1 MTQLMHFFA
10 RFRRLFI
17 TALLSVSILSCGGE
31 SIISAGISGTGIV
44 LGVITGFGSIYVN
57 GVEYDVTGADFDIND
72 NMNTDDSALQVGM
85 VVRLVATDN
94 GDGTGV
100 ATQVVYDEL
109 ITGPVVAAPVSPVN
123 GDTSKKSLEILGKTV
138 IIDSTATSFGG
149 GAGFDTVAAGDV
161 LEVSG
166 FADGNFIYATRIEQK
181 GTLTPNVTAVE
192 IHGQVINLD
201 SPTSGSFEIAGIS
214 IDYSAAS
221 FKDLTSGL
229 SNGQFVEV
237 QGTFSSSTS
246 ILATVIEGEDDN
258 HQQVI
263 QSATGQIS
271 LQGYITS
278 FTSTSEFAVNGINV
292 VVDTSTLSAE
302 VLNALGM
309 GVEVEV
315 RGVIDS
321 GILMADS
328 IQLRQGDF
336 EFEAQLKSVSVA
348 SSSLGVGFDNISGEI
363 ALKVDGFSQMVDD
376 STGLSVSLEEL
387 TSRIGQEV
395 RIKARAS
402 QGVLYI
408 TTLKRRDIH
417 EYEIEST
424 LSAVNQGSD
433 VTVFG
438 LTIPLEGSAAAA
450 DLSAFVLNETMVE
463 MEDKDKNGLF
473 ESIKIED

>member
-31 SIISAGISGTGIV
+31 SIVSAGISGTGIV
-44 LGVITGFGSIYVN
+44 LGVITGFGSIFVN
-57 GVEYDVTGADFDIND
+57 GVEYDVAGADFDIND
-72 NMNTDDSALQVGM
+72 NTNTDDSALQVGM
-85 VVRLVATDN
+85 VVRLVASDN

-109 ITGPVVAAPVSPVN
+109 ITGPVVSVPVSPVN
-123 GDTSKKSLEILGKTV
+123 GDASKKSLEILGMTV
-138 IIDSTATSFGG
+138 IIDSTSTSFGG
-149 GAGFDTVAAGDV
+149 GAGFDTVAVDDV

-166 FADGNFIYATRIEQK
+166 FADGNFIYATRVESK

-192 IHGQVINLD
+192 IHGQVSNLD
-201 SPTSGSFEIAGIS
+201 SPTPQRFEIAGIS
-214 IDYSAAS
+214 VDYSAAA
-221 FKDLTSGL
+221 FKDLASAL

-237 QGTFSSSTS
+237 QGTFINSTS
-246 ILATVIEGEDDN
+246 ILATAIEGEDDN

-263 QSATGQIS
+263 QSATGQVS

-278 FTSTSEFAVNGINV
+278 FTNTSEFSVNGINV
-292 VVDTSTLSAE
+292 DLDISTVPAE
-302 VLNALGM
+302 VLNALGI

-315 RGVIDS
+315 RGAIDS
-321 GILMADS
+321 EILMADS

-348 SSSLGVGFDNISGEI
+348 SSSLGIGFQNISGEI
-363 ALKVDGFSQMVDD
+363 TLKVDSFSQMVDD
-376 STGLSVSLEEL
+376 STGLSLGLDEL

-402 QGVLYI
+402 KGELYI
-408 TTLKRRDIH
+408 TTLKRKDVH
-417 EYEIEST
+417 EYEIQST
-424 LSAVNQGSD
+424 LSATNQGSD

-450 DLSAFVLNETMVE
+450 DLSAFVLNETIVE
-463 MEDKDKNGLF
+463 LEDNDKNGLF
-473 ESIKIED
+473 ESIEIED